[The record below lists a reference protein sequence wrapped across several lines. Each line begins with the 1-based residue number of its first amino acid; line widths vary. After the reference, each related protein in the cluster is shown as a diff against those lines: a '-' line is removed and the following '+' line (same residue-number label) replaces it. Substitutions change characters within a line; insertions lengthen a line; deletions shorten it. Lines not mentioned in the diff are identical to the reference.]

1 MINTPVEDDRIIKE
15 TGIDARVAGIV
26 LPVLQAMNYRLVRVK
41 LSTQDEL
48 TLQIMAERP
57 DGSMTVDDC
66 EEVSR
71 AISPVLDVEDP
82 IDSAYQLE
90 ISSPGIDRPLV
101 RVGDFEA
108 AIGHEARIETDILIA
123 NRKRFRGPIVACDAE
138 KVTIDNEKAG
148 EGEEARVEIPFD
160 TIAEAKLMLTDALIK
175 EALKQDKEDRR
186 RRKKERRRGTDND
199 TAETAEDDN

>member
-15 TGIDARVAGIV
+15 TGVDARVAGIV
-26 LPVLQAMNYRLVRVK
+26 LPVLQAMDYRLVRVK

-90 ISSPGIDRPLV
+90 ISSPGIDRRWSAFPTSKRPSATK
-101 RVGDFEA
+101 RVSRPIFSSPIA
-108 AIGHEARIETDILIA
+108 SVSAVPSWHVTAR
-123 NRKRFRGPIVACDAE
+123 R
-138 KVTIDNEKAG
+138 
-148 EGEEARVEIPFD
+148 
-160 TIAEAKLMLTDALIK
+160 
-175 EALKQDKEDRR
+175 
-186 RRKKERRRGTDND
+186 
-199 TAETAEDDN
+199 